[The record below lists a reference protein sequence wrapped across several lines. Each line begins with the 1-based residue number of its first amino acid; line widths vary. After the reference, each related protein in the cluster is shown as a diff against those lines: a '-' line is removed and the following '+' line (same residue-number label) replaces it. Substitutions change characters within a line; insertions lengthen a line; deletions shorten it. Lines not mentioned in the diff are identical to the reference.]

1 MQHRRYLPALGGTAI
16 LALLLSAFFASGAI
30 AQSPE
35 ATMGAQGGETA
46 HPAHIHSGTCDQ
58 LGDVVY
64 PLNDLTAPGMAG
76 TPTAESQS
84 AMTEATPASG
94 MTSMSEGQVVA
105 ESTTVVTTT
114 FDELLGTPHAINVHE
129 SAENIGNYIA
139 CGEITGMGAAMGT
152 PASGGQQIEV
162 TLQELNN
169 SGYAGHATLVDM
181 GDGTIQVT
189 VQLIQAAGAGM
200 DMGSPMA
207 SPTS

>member
-1 MQHRRYLPALGGTAI
+1 MHHRRYLPALGGTAI
-16 LALLLSAFFASGAI
+16 LALLLSAFFASSAI

-139 CGEITGMGAAMGT
+139 CGEITGMSAAMGT

>member
-1 MQHRRYLPALGGTAI
+1 MHRRRYLPALGGMAV
-16 LALLLSAFFASGAI
+16 LALLLSGFFASGAI

-35 ATMGAQGGETA
+35 ATVGAQGGETP
-46 HPAHIHSGTCDQ
+46 HPAHIHTGTCDQ

-76 TPTAESQS
+76 TPAAGSQGD
-84 AMTEATPASG
+84 MTMATPASG
-94 MTSMSEGQVVA
+94 MTSMSGGQVVA

-114 FDELLGTPHAINVHE
+114 FDELLGAPYAINVHE

-139 CGEITGMGAAMGT
+139 CGEITGAGEAMGT
-152 PASGGQQIEV
+152 PATGGQQIEV

-189 VQLIQAAGAGM
+189 VQLIQAAGVGM

>member
-1 MQHRRYLPALGGTAI
+1 MQRRRYLPALGGMAI
-16 LALLLSAFFASGAI
+16 LALLLSGFFASGAI

-35 ATMGAQGGETA
+35 ATMGAQGGATA

-84 AMTEATPASG
+84 TMTAATPASG
-94 MTSMSEGQVVA
+94 MTSMSGGQVVA
-105 ESTTVVTTT
+105 ESTTMVTTT
-114 FDELLGTPHAINVHE
+114 LDELLSKPYAINVHE

-139 CGEITGMGAAMGT
+139 CGEITGMGEAMGT

-169 SGYAGHATLVDM
+169 SGYAGHATLVEKT
-181 GDGTIQVT
+181 DGTVEVT

-200 DMGSPMA
+200 EMGSPMA